1 MARKTT
7 ISKEIILDAAL
18 KMLIRD
24 GYSSINIKTLAAEIG
39 CSTQP
44 IVWHFDNMESF
55 RKALALYALEYSK
68 PKRKPKDAIKQFEN
82 LGKAFIKMAVREPN
96 LFCFLYLD
104 ISPNVKP
111 YKLNNFP
118 LSIGE
123 GNMVSGI
130 AEQTG
135 LSKAKATS
143 CIQNTIVYS
152 HGLATMIASGV
163 IKISEKK
170 AMAMIKNASEIFVL
184 GERLD
189 QNDKK

>member
-7 ISKEIILDAAL
+7 ISKEIILDSAL

-44 IVWHFDNMESF
+44 IVWHFENMESF

-111 YKLNNFP
+111 YKLNDFS
-118 LSIGE
+118 LRIDE
-123 GNMVSGI
+123 DNMISRI

-135 LSKAKATS
+135 LSEVKTAS

-152 HGLATMIASGV
+152 HGLATMIATG
-163 IKISEKK
+163 ILKISEKK
-170 AMAMIKNASEIFVL
+170 AMSMIKNASEIFVA
-184 GERLD
+184 GERLN
-189 QNDKK
+189 QNEK

>member
-7 ISKEIILDAAL
+7 ISKEIILDSAL

-44 IVWHFDNMESF
+44 IVWHFENMESF

-82 LGKAFIKMAVREPN
+82 LGMSFIKMAVREPN
-96 LFCFLYLD
+96 LFRFLYLD

-111 YKLNNFP
+111 YKLNDFS
-118 LSIGE
+118 LSADE
-123 GNMVSGI
+123 DNMISGI

-135 LSKAKATS
+135 LSKAQVTS

-152 HGLATMIASGV
+152 HGLATMIATG
-163 IKISEKK
+163 ILKISEEK
-170 AMAMIKNASEIFVL
+170 AMSMIKNASEIFVI
-184 GERLD
+184 GERLN
-189 QNDKK
+189 QNEK

>member
-7 ISKEIILDAAL
+7 ISKEIILDSAL

-44 IVWHFDNMESF
+44 IVWHFKNMESF

-82 LGKAFIKMAVREPN
+82 LGMSFIKMAVREPN
-96 LFCFLYLD
+96 LFRFLYLD

-111 YKLNNFP
+111 YKLNDFS
-118 LSIGE
+118 LRIDE
-123 GNMVSGI
+123 DNMISRI

-135 LSKAKATS
+135 LSESKAAS

-152 HGLATMIASGV
+152 HGLATMIATG
-163 IKISEKK
+163 ILKISEKK
-170 AMAMIKNASEIFVL
+170 AMSMIKKASETFVT
-184 GERLD
+184 GERLN
-189 QNDKK
+189 QNEK

>member
-7 ISKEIILDAAL
+7 ISKEIILDSAL

-44 IVWHFDNMESF
+44 IVWHFENMESF

-111 YKLNNFP
+111 YKLNDFS
-118 LSIGE
+118 LRIDE
-123 GNMVSGI
+123 DNMISRI

-135 LSKAKATS
+135 LSEVKTAS

-152 HGLATMIASGV
+152 HGLATMIASGALKV
-163 IKISEKK
+163 SEKK
-170 AMAMIKNASEIFVL
+170 AMSMIKNASEIFVA
-184 GERLD
+184 GERLN
-189 QNDKK
+189 QNEK

>member
-1 MARKTT
+1 MARKPT
-7 ISKEIILDAAL
+7 ISKEIILDSAL

-24 GYSSINIKTLAAEIG
+24 GYSSINIKTLSAEIG

-44 IVWHFDNMESF
+44 IVWHFENMESF

-111 YKLNNFP
+111 YKLNDFS
-118 LSIGE
+118 LSTGE
-123 GNMVSGI
+123 DNMVSGI

-135 LSKAKATS
+135 LSKAQVTS

-152 HGLATMIASGV
+152 HGLATMIATG
-163 IKISEKK
+163 ILKISEKK
-170 AMAMIKNASEIFVL
+170 AMSMIKNASEIFVT
-184 GERLD
+184 GERLN
-189 QNDKK
+189 QNEK